1 MKGRCAF
8 QNQGYDYYNYDYDYT
23 YDTENEE
30 KCLQWCEEKALL
42 IDHAVGCYYAKD
54 VSYDYGNAQCM
65 FLKSGT
71 IVQEEDSKPVD
82 EDVEDVCWKFD
93 LGDIS
98 RAYDV

>member
-42 IDHAVGCYYAKD
+42 IEHAVGCYYAID
-54 VSYDYGNAQCM
+54 SYDNRQCM
-65 FLKSGT
+65 FLKGGT
-71 IVQEEDSKPVD
+71 IVQEKDSKPVD
-82 EDVEDVCWKFD
+82 EDVTDVCWKFD